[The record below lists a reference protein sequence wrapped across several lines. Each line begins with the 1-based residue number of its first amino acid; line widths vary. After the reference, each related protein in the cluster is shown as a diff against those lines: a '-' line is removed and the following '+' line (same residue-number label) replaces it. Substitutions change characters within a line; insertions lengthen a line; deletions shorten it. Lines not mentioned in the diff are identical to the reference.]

1 MPVHAFVPVNAWS
14 QGLQGT
20 ATNNRIPDCGRAGTG
35 MTTQEILRS
44 RFMKT
49 CNKWLA
55 GIAVGAML
63 ASGSAMAAINA
74 NEMHVALTSLK
85 LALAKMG
92 VANAILSN
100 PTPPSNNAEAHLAA
114 PDQLG
119 SREINSILVSAGG
132 VINVYFSPAVG
143 VGNGMVQLVPKVV
156 TDKDGKKGV
165 QYTCYS
171 PNIPDIATVVPDCTY
186 HAVK

>member
-1 MPVHAFVPVNAWS
+1 
-14 QGLQGT
+14 
-20 ATNNRIPDCGRAGTG
+20 
-35 MTTQEILRS
+35 
-44 RFMKT
+44 MKT

-63 ASGSAMAAINA
+63 ASGSAMAAVNA

-100 PTPPSNNAEAHLAA
+100 PTPPSNNGEARLAA
-114 PDQLG
+114 PNQLG
-119 SREINSILVSAGG
+119 SQEISSILVSAGG
-132 VINVYFSPAVG
+132 VINVYLTPTVG
-143 VGNGMVQLVPKVV
+143 VTDGIVQLVPKVV
-156 TDKDGKKGV
+156 ADKQGKKSV

-171 PNIPDIATVVPDCTY
+171 PNIPDIATAVPECTY
-186 HAVK
+186 RPAK